1 MVVEQGYGSARAKA
15 GKLMIWGVKALGL
28 SPSYI
33 RMVGDITLERFEGD
47 EVIEKLTENGIW
59 EQMYFGQDEDV

>member
-1 MVVEQGYGSARAKA
+1 
-15 GKLMIWGVKALGL
+15 MIFGIRALGL

-47 EVIEKLTENGIW
+47 EVVEKLTENGIW

>member
-1 MVVEQGYGSARAKA
+1 MDQGYGSAKAKA
-15 GKLMIWGVKALGL
+15 SKALIRLVKAMKLA
-28 SPSYI
+28 PSYI

-47 EVIEKLTENGIW
+47 KAVETLTENGIW